1 MKYLGKIKD
10 RYTDDTI
17 SQPED
22 IWSNKNYRVCLDGGE
37 WVPIQN
43 YKSLCMASVVELAIT
58 SEI

>member
-10 RYTDDTI
+10 RYADDTI

-22 IWSNKNYRVCLDGGE
+22 IWSNKNYRVRLDGGE
-37 WVPIQN
+37 WVLIQN
-43 YKSLCMASVVELAIT
+43 YKSLCMASIVELAIV